1 MTIFPYGE
9 PLAGVLADLY
19 DRAAA
24 QRPGPGNRPGPGSG
38 DRSGP
43 GGGLRRPKETGDAR
57 ERAIAAEDRF
67 MPISPTTGILA
78 YSLIRAARPTTV
90 IEFGMSY
97 GISTLHLAAAVRDN
111 GVGHVHTT
119 ELSDK
124 KIAAAGARFA
134 EAEVPD
140 LITIHDGDA
149 LETLATIGGPI
160 GFVLLDGW
168 KELYVP
174 VLQILE
180 DRLTSGAL
188 ILADNA
194 DHDGTAE
201 YLAYVRDSGSG
212 YTGVYLESDR
222 VGAIELSTRL

>member
-1 MTIFPYGE
+1 MANRWPAYSPTCTTVLQLNARVPGTGPDPAPGIGVGR
-9 PLAGVLADLY
+9 AGDF
-19 DRAAA
+19 
-24 QRPGPGNRPGPGSG
+24 
-38 DRSGP
+38 
-43 GGGLRRPKETGDAR
+43 GDAR

-124 KIAAAGARFA
+124 KIAAAGASFA

-180 DRLTSGAL
+180 DRLTSGAP

-222 VGAIELSTRL
+222 VGAIELSTCL